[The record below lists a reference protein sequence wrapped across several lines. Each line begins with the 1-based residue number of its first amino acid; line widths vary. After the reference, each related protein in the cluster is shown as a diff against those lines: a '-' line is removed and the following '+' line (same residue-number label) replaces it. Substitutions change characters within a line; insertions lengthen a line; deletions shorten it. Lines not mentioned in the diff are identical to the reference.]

1 MTNMEVIEK
10 RSTFNA
16 GYDIDIAMAEIVIN
30 EEGKTVF
37 LYGEWSSESGPDIV
51 FSASTESRYDYEESL
66 LTNEKTSIQEAQAE
80 RKRLRQTVASD
91 DQRRYAIQFIPLM
104 KRTLAA
110 EIMSH
115 GRRNPFGII

>member
-1 MTNMEVIEK
+1 MEVINK
-10 RSTFNA
+10 RSAFNA
-16 GYDIDIAMAEIVIN
+16 GYDIDIAMAEIVIS

-51 FSASTESRYDYEESL
+51 FSASTESRYDYEEGL
-66 LTNEKTSIQEAQAE
+66 LTDESITIQEAQAE

-91 DQRRYAIQFIPLM
+91 DQRRYASQFIPLM
-104 KRTLAA
+104 KRVLAA

-115 GRRNPFGII
+115 GRKNPFGII